1 MQEIINLWKEKN
13 VNECIMNFSCGG
25 DSMNETYFTLYD
37 KDGKELD
44 CPEITD
50 HFDNVVYDHV
60 EFYVNSDGHY
70 QGESGTVT
78 ITLDEEEDGF
88 SYYKD
93 ADAEYS
99 EELTGIT
106 TVELSQ
112 DELDFIKKYARIILG
127 SMDNKRI
134 VYQRDCILNN
144 DAVRVQEDLL
154 EKIFD
159 VAREYENP
167 NIEEDAQEGEWLVFT
182 TAIDDEEVLQLEGS
196 SLKLEVTKTY
206 YVTRPSED

>member
-1 MQEIINLWKEKN
+1 MQEIIDLWKEKN
-13 VNECIMNFSCGG
+13 VKECIMQFSCGG
-25 DSMNETYFTLYD
+25 DSMNETESTLYD
-37 KDGKELD
+37 NDGNVVI

-60 EFYVNSDGHY
+60 EFYVNSDGYY

-78 ITLDEEEDGF
+78 ITLDDEEEGF

-93 ADAEYS
+93 ALSEYS
-99 EELTGIT
+99 EEFTGIT
-106 TVELSQ
+106 SVELSQ
-112 DELDFIKKYARIILG
+112 DELDFIKTYARIILG

-144 DAVRVQEDLL
+144 DAVRIQEDLL

-159 VAREYENP
+159 VAQEYQNP
-167 NIEEDAQEGEWLVFT
+167 NADGEAGEWFVFT
-182 TAIDDEEVLQLEGS
+182 TAIDDEEVLHLEGN
-196 SLKLEVTKTY
+196 SLNLSVTQSY